1 MTRVLAYMAR
11 RVGAGLLTL
20 CIVLA
25 LTFAIYWALP
35 TQPANFV
42 YPDAPSL
49 TSAQVAHAN
58 HLLGLDR
65 PKIVQYVDYLSHVLR
80 GDLGHQWAGTKLI
93 EDKQLAQRPI
103 GAVLYPDLR
112 ITLSIIL
119 GGSLLVLLFAI
130 PFGTLSGSRVGSWSD
145 RWISLFAL
153 LGICIHPMVVG
164 LILEGTFGH
173 LRTFRIAG
181 YCPLVP
187 GQASLCGGLTDWT
200 THLILPWITFA
211 LLFLALYTRMIR
223 LTVAETLHEDF
234 VRTAR
239 AKGAGETRVLTYHVL
254 PSASLRVLTMIG
266 MEIGTAIGVAIFVEA
281 AFGIRGLGRLA
292 VGAMGGANR
301 SLDLPLV
308 LAVVSVI
315 TVLVI
320 VGNLIV
326 DLVYVVLDPRAAR
339 EPAHTRTKSLA
350 GGVF

>member
-1 MTRVLAYMAR
+1 MRILAFMAR
-11 RVGAGLLTL
+11 RIGAGLLTL
-20 CIVLA
+20 GTVLA

-42 YPDAPSL
+42 YPDAPVL
-49 TSAQVAHAN
+49 TKAQIANAN

-65 PKIVQYVDYLSHVLR
+65 PKIVQYTDYLSHVLR

-93 EDKQLAQRPI
+93 ENSSLAQRPI
-103 GAVLYPDLR
+103 GQTLYPDLR

-119 GGSLLVLLFAI
+119 GGSLLVLLLAI
-130 PFGTLSGSRVGSWSD
+130 PLGAFSGSRVGSWSD
-145 RWISLFAL
+145 RSISLLAL
-153 LGICIHPMVVG
+153 IALCIHPMVVG

-173 LRTFRIAG
+173 LRTFRVAG

-187 GQASLCGGLTDWT
+187 GQGALCGGLKDWT
-200 THLILPWITFA
+200 SHLILPWITFA

-223 LTVAETLHEDF
+223 LTVAETMHEDF

-239 AKGAGETRVLTYHVL
+239 AKGAGETRVLAFHVL

-292 VGAMGGANR
+292 VVAMGGANR

-308 LAVVSVI
+308 LAVVTVV

-326 DLVYVVLDPRAAR
+326 DLIYVLLDPRAAR
-339 EPAHTRTKSLA
+339 ETVHTRTKSVA

>member
-1 MTRVLAYMAR
+1 MSRVLAYMAR
-11 RVGAGLLTL
+11 RLAAGLLTL
-20 CIVLA
+20 MLVIG
-25 LTFAIYWALP
+25 LTFAVYWSLP

-49 TSAQVAHAN
+49 TDRQVAHAD

-65 PKIVQYVDYLSHVLR
+65 PKVVQYGDYLSHLLR

-93 EDKQLAQRPI
+93 ENRQLSQRPI
-103 GAVLYPDLR
+103 GAVLYPGLR

-119 GGSLLVLLFAI
+119 GGAVLVLLFAV
-130 PFGTLSGSRVGSWSD
+130 PFGTLAGSRVGSWSD
-145 RWISLFAL
+145 RTISLVAL
-153 LGICIHPMVVG
+153 IGICTHPMVVG
-164 LILEGTFGH
+164 LLLEGTFGH

-187 GQASLCGGLTDWT
+187 GRAALCGGLTDWT
-200 THLILPWITFA
+200 SHLILPWITFA

-223 LTVAETLHEDF
+223 LSVAETLHEDF

-239 AKGAGETRVLTYHVL
+239 AKGAGETRVLAFHVL
-254 PSASLRVLTMIG
+254 PTASLRVLTMVG
-266 MEIGTAIGVAIFVEA
+266 MEIGTAIGVAIYVEA
-281 AFGIRGLGRLA
+281 AFGIRGLGRLS
-292 VGAMGGANR
+292 VVAMGGANR

-315 TVLVI
+315 TVLVV

-326 DLVYVVLDPRAAR
+326 DLLYAVLDPRAGR
-339 EPAHTRTKSLA
+339 ETVRTRTKSLA